1 MTKQYVNGYSKFRI
15 TLVNSSGT
23 KEVYDF
29 SPRYQALKEYYEKIS
44 IEQRT
49 ISGIIKKKIK
59 YIDHEFR
66 VFYPDAIIKDD
77 LLKFKAIE
85 NAEFANKQIL
95 ITPHIEYP
103 WRVFDVIIIDEKR
116 EIDTMPSFGG
126 DDNTFNRGYEIA
138 FKNKYPIF
146 DVKLID
152 PDYVPVISSESGF
165 EYA

>member
-1 MTKQYVNGYSKFRI
+1 MAKQYVNGYSKYRI
-15 TLVNSSGT
+15 TLVDSLGNR
-23 KEVYDF
+23 EVYDF
-29 SPRYQALKEYYEKIS
+29 STRYQSLKEYYEKIS

-49 ISGIIKKKIK
+49 IGGVIKKKIK
-59 YIDHEFR
+59 YVDHEFR
-66 VFYPDAIIKDD
+66 ISFPDAIIKDD
-77 LLKFKAIE
+77 LLKFKDIE
-85 NAEFANKQIL
+85 NSEFSNQQIL
-95 ITPHIEYP
+95 LTPHIEYP
-103 WRVFDVIIIDEKR
+103 WRFFDVTIIDEKR

-138 FKNKYPIF
+138 FRNKYPIF